1 MALKRKSMYGLE
13 IELFTLNSEGKLVD
27 GAADLLKA
35 VEGTKLGK
43 FVRKE
48 IAKSMI
54 ELGAKEKRTVR
65 ESADEFL
72 GHVEDLIEVAD
83 KFGYRLCP
91 LGAHPGRTKPKLHSS
106 EWYDAKKA
114 VLGQNTYKEA
124 SICGFHFHYTLPEGI
139 VQKSTESIK
148 SVGRSKARDIFI
160 QQYNFL
166 AACDPAI
173 LTFCRSSP
181 FWAGRHWGKDCRVL
195 IYRDLKVAKGADVLR
210 GIHYYLPRFGGLPNY
225 EYTLEDI
232 RVMADQK
239 KAEWLRLLEQKEF
252 PTNEIACYP
261 TLKFMWGPL
270 RVNKIGTFEY
280 RGPDMNHPDV
290 IFSAS
295 SLLVYLLRR
304 IEKLELQVEPSDIGI
319 NEPFVLEDDVI
330 YIPPHATLRHLEQ
343 QSVTRGFDSKAVHEY
358 CSALLSLAE
367 KLPNKEKHLE
377 RVRQM
382 AKEKRT
388 VSDDILEMVKKN
400 GYDLEAEVPDD
411 MMNHV
416 ALYHAERL
424 KSTVGQIRKS
434 YKVR

>member
-1 MALKRKSMYGLE
+1 MALRRKSMYGLE

-27 GAADLLKA
+27 GAPDLLKA
-35 VEGTKLGK
+35 VKGTKLSK
-43 FVRKE
+43 YVRKE

-65 ESADEFL
+65 ESANAFL
-72 GHVEDLIEVAD
+72 EHVEDLIELAD
-83 KFGYRLCP
+83 KLGYRLCP
-91 LGAHPGRTKPKLHSS
+91 LGAHPGKTSPQLHSS

-148 SVGRSKARDIFI
+148 TVGRSKARDIFI

-173 LTFCRSSP
+173 LTFCQSSP
-181 FWAGRHWGKDCRVL
+181 FWEGTHWGKDCRVL
-195 IYRDLKVAKGADVLR
+195 VYRDLKVARGTDVFR
-210 GIHYYLPRFGGLPNY
+210 GIHYYLPMFGGLPNY

-232 RVMADQK
+232 RVMADKK
-239 KAEWLRLLEQKEF
+239 KAEWLRLLERANF

-290 IFSAS
+290 IFSSS

-304 IEKLELQVEPSDIGI
+304 IEKLELQVEPSDVGI
-319 NEPFVLEDDVI
+319 NEPFVLEDDTI

-343 QSVTRGFDSKAVHEY
+343 QSVTRGFDSKTVHEY
-358 CSALLSLAE
+358 CSALLALAE
-367 KLPNKEKHLE
+367 KLPNKNRFLE
-377 RVRQM
+377 RIQGMV
-382 AKEKRT
+382 KEKKT
-388 VSDDILEMVKKN
+388 VSDEILAMVKKN
-400 GYDLEAEVPDD
+400 GYDLGSQVPDD

-416 ALYHAERL
+416 ALYHAEKL
-424 KSTVGQIRKS
+424 KSTIGDLREYYRK
-434 YKVR
+434 R